1 LNDRPL
7 DSVGASQTQFP
18 KPSVKLSMEASPLR
32 IIKMLSYVVLFI
44 PILITVFITLALI
57 PAIISPPQVSG
68 DNTAFL
74 KIFVIL
80 VPVDA
85 AVLFFLIKLFKS
97 FKISL
102 FQMVFLLSCLSI
114 LELVFFV
121 FTLPN

>member
-85 AVLFFLIKLFKS
+85 AVL
-97 FKISL
+97 L

>member
-1 LNDRPL
+1 
-7 DSVGASQTQFP
+7 
-18 KPSVKLSMEASPLR
+18 MEASPLR